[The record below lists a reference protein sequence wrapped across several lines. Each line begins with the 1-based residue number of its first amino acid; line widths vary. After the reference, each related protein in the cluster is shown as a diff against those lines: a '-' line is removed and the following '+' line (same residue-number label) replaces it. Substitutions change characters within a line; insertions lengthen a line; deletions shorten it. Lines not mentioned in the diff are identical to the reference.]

1 LLAEGEGKK
10 AKVNSISSL
19 RKAFGGRAGDL
30 GLVAVIIGILMIIII
45 PLPPELLSVLLI
57 TNLAFSLIIL
67 FATLFVTHPLQLSVF
82 PALLLVVTLFRLALN
97 ISSTRLILARGEAGS
112 VIQAFGD
119 FVVAG
124 NYVVGF
130 IVFVIITVIQFV
142 VITSGAGR
150 VAEVAARFTLDAM
163 PGKQMS
169 IDADL
174 NSGLITEQEARER
187 RRLIQ
192 READF
197 FGAMDGASK
206 FVKGDAIVGIVII
219 LVNIL
224 GGLVIGMWQMGFS
237 LQEALSRFALLTVGD
252 GLINQIPALM
262 VATATGI
269 LVTRAGSTDSFG
281 QEIVGQLTAFPK
293 VIALVAGILTLL
305 ALVPGLP
312 ALPFL
317 ILAAA
322 TGYVAFSLGQE
333 AKRKEAAKQKAAQP
347 EGRPRQ
353 PENVLQL
360 MQVDPLE
367 IEIGYNLIPFTDAS
381 QGGDLL
387 DRLAAVRRQCAVE
400 LGIYV
405 RPIRI
410 RDNLQLSPNAYVF
423 RIRGAEVAFGEVFPG
438 MYLAMNPGGM
448 EEPVNGSQTKEPTFG
463 LPAWWVNSAE
473 KERLEIKG
481 FTVVDSIT
489 VLITHLT
496 EFIKSHSAE
505 LLGRQEVK
513 ELLDAVKEHN
523 PAVVEELV
531 PDLLTLGEV
540 QRVLQTLLKERVP
553 VRNLVVILETMADT
567 ARMTKDLDF
576 ISEAVRQSLS
586 RVISRQHAK
595 NGNSLA
601 VITLHPKLEQTLTE
615 ALQPTQKGTYPVLP
629 PDKAQAVYHNL
640 GALAEKMAL
649 AGSQPVVLTSARIR
663 LPFKRLTERFLPG
676 LVVLSLHELESNL
689 EVESIGTVTLD

>member
-1 LLAEGEGKK
+1 MAQ
-10 AKVNSISSL
+10 VNRNVISSL
-19 RKAFGGRAGDL
+19 KSTFGGRFSDFAL
-30 GLVAVIIGILMIIII
+30 ATIIIGIVLIIVI
-45 PLPPELLSVLLI
+45 PLPPELLSILLI
-57 TNLAFSLIIL
+57 FSLAFSMIIL
-67 FATLFVTHPLQLSVF
+67 LATLFTTHPLQLSVF
-82 PALLLVVTLFRLALN
+82 PALLLVVTLYRLALN
-97 ISSTRLILARGEAGS
+97 ISSTRLILSEGDAGS

-119 FVVAG
+119 FVVGG

-130 IVFVIITVIQFV
+130 IVFIIITLVQFV

-174 NSGLITEQEARER
+174 NSGLITEQEAKER

-206 FVKGDAIVGIVII
+206 FVKGDAIAGIVIT

-224 GGLVIGMWQMGFS
+224 GGIVIGMWQMGLS
-237 LQEALSRFALLTVGD
+237 LQDALLKFTLLTVGD
-252 GLINQIPALM
+252 GLITQIPALL
-262 VATATGI
+262 VSAAAGI
-269 LVTRAGSTDSFG
+269 LVTRTGSNDSFG
-281 QEIVGQLTAFPK
+281 QEIVSQFSAYPK
-293 VIALVAGILTLL
+293 VIAMAAGILAFL

-312 ALPFL
+312 PVPFL
-317 ILAAA
+317 ILAAG
-322 TGYVAFSLGQE
+322 TGYIAYNLSQE
-333 AKRKEAAKQKAAQP
+333 AKRKEAEALQKAAMP
-347 EGRPRQ
+347 EARLRQ

-360 MQVDPLE
+360 LQVDPLE
-367 IEIGYNLIPFTDAS
+367 IEIGYNLIPFTDES

-410 RDNLQLSPNAYVF
+410 RDNLQLPPHAYAF
-423 RIRGAEVAFGEVFPG
+423 RIRGAEVASGEVFPG
-438 MYLAMNPGGM
+438 LFLAMNPGGI
-448 EEPVNGSQTKEPTFG
+448 EEPVAGSQTREPTFG
-463 LPAWWVNSAE
+463 LPAWWVNQAE
-473 KERLEIKG
+473 KERLEMKG

-513 ELLDAVKEHN
+513 ELLDSVKESN

-531 PDLLTLGEV
+531 PDLLSLGEV
-540 QRVLQTLLKERVP
+540 QRVLQNLLREKVP
-553 VRNLVVILETMADT
+553 IRNLVTVLETMADT

-576 ISEAVRQSLS
+576 ITEAVRQSLS
-586 RVISRQHAK
+586 RIISRMYAQH
-595 NGNSLA
+595 GNFLA
-601 VITLHPKLEQTLTE
+601 VITLHPKLEQALAE
-615 ALQPTQKGTYPVLP
+615 ALQPTQSGTYPVLQ
-629 PDKAQAVYHNL
+629 PDLAQVIFKNL
-640 GALAEKMAL
+640 GEQAEKMAL
-649 AGSQPVVLTSARIR
+649 AGRQPVVLASARVR
-663 LPFKRLTERFLPG
+663 LPFKRLTERFLPS
-676 LVVLSLHELESNL
+676 LTVLSLNELEPGL
-689 EVESIGTVTLD
+689 EIESIGTVTMD